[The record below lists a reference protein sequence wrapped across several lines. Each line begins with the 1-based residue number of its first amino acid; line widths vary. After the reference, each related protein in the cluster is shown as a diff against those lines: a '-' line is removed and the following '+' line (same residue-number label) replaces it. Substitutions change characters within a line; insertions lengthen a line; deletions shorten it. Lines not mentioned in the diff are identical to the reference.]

1 MHSVVN
7 LRSAGPLCTQTLQCP
22 LSRCPIALVRYR
34 VSGLKNVLFLFNQVP
49 KVCFWWLHRSTFFK
63 IVFYDTVVFDPTHCI
78 TLSSVY
84 CKSHKMLS
92 WQVWHPLQLFR
103 WSPALT
109 PPSPGL
115 RLHSRGRNLASGI
128 PDTCPSSLL
137 GTPPLSSL
145 PYCSPEPETTPLP
158 QLHFCPNVLSPPKWF
173 MIFYFFFKY
182 EKKNPTKTVG
192 DVFSFVAFTLLLF
205 LGLLL

>member
-7 LRSAGPLCTQTLQCP
+7 LWSAGPLCTQTLQCP
-22 LSRCPIALVRYR
+22 LSRCPIALVRYG
-34 VSGLKNVLFLFNQVP
+34 VSGLKNVLFLFNQISLFSHFQCYVDI
-49 KVCFWWLHRSTFFK
+49 KKSLFLMAKLHWSTFFK
-63 IVFYDTVVFDPTHCI
+63 IVCYDTVVFDPCI

-145 PYCSPEPETTPLP
+145 PYCCPAAEPETTPLP
-158 QLHFCPNVLSPPKWF
+158 QLHFCPNVLSPPSDLW
-173 MIFYFFFKY
+173 YFISSNMK
-182 EKKNPTKTVG
+182 KKNQ
-192 DVFSFVAFTLLLF
+192 
-205 LGLLL
+205 